1 MPDIGVIIIGGTGQV
16 GGAVVRAFAAAHGVG
31 AIVLLARRPVEAPPG
46 VRVVVVDTTA
56 ADLEARVTAALT
68 AAAEAAP
75 GLRWVAAS
83 CVGVGA
89 GSARWSEDELL
100 RLEVGVVGAFAR
112 GCRAGGVR
120 RFGLLTAAGAD
131 PGSRLRYLR
140 VMGKKE
146 AAVAA
151 AGFDAL
157 LVFRPGVIGENAHT
171 PGLAALLGR
180 LVPGRYGTIAQA
192 DIAQAFVRGLCA
204 EGGPALQLL
213 HNPDM
218 RRP

>member
-1 MPDIGVIIIGGTGQV
+1 MTDIGVIIIGGTGQV
-16 GGAVVRAFAAAHGVG
+16 GGAVVRAFAAAPRIG
-31 AIVLLARRPVEAPPG
+31 AVVLLARRPVEAPPG
-46 VRVVVVDTTA
+46 VRVVVVDTGA
-56 ADLEARVTAALT
+56 ADLEARV
-68 AAAEAAP
+68 AAEVRAAAAP

-89 GSARWSEDELL
+89 GSARWTEEELV

-112 GCRAGGVR
+112 ACRAGGVR
-120 RFGLLTAAGAD
+120 RFGLLTSAGAD
-131 PGSRLRYLR
+131 RASRLRYLR
-140 VMGKKE
+140 VMGQKE

-171 PGLAALLGR
+171 PGLVALLGR
-180 LVPGRYGTIAQA
+180 LVPGRYGTIAQD

-204 EGGPALQLL
+204 DGGPALQLL

-218 RRP
+218 RRA